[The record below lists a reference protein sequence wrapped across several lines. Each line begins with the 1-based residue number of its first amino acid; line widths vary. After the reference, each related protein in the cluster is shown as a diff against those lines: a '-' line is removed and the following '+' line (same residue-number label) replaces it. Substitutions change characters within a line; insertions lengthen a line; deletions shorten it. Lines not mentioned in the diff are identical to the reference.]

1 MSTDIEQE
9 VLTQEEALTLA
20 TRKLDID
27 ALDRIYADDILMTGV
42 LGETCGK
49 AFLMDEA
56 KRGVAHRQ
64 SAVAAG
70 KHFEGSYEKEDLKIV
85 LLGDTVVTSYRFVVK
100 MKGPGIDVHRRYRTT
115 NVWAKR
121 NGSWQVAAA
130 HTAFVLDPKQVASL
144 EKEGAS
150 SAGTA

>member
-1 MSTDIEQE
+1 MSTHIEQE
-9 VLTQEEALTLA
+9 FLTHEEALTLA
-20 TRKLDID
+20 TRKLDVD

-42 LGETCGK
+42 LGQTCGK

-56 KRGVAHRQ
+56 KRGVAQRN

-70 KHFEGSYEKEDLKIV
+70 QHFEGSYEKEDLQII
-85 LLGDTVVTSYRFVVK
+85 LLGDTAVTSYRFVVT

-121 NGSWQVAAA
+121 NGSCQVVAA
-130 HTAFVLDPKQVASL
+130 HTAFVLDPKQVAGL
-144 EKEGAS
+144 EKEGA
-150 SAGTA
+150 

>member
-1 MSTDIEQE
+1 MQTNIEQQ
-9 VLTQEEALTLA
+9 VLAQEEALTLS
-20 TRKLDID
+20 TRKLDIE

-56 KRGVAHRQ
+56 RRGVAHRER
-64 SAVAAG
+64 AAADG
-70 KHFEGSYEKEDLKIV
+70 KHFEVSYEKEDLKIV
-85 LLGDTVVTSYRFVVK
+85 MLGDTGVTSYRFVVK
-100 MKGPGIDVHRRYRTT
+100 MKGPGVDVHRRYRTT

-121 NGSWQVAAA
+121 NSSWQVVAA
-130 HTAFVLDPKQVASL
+130 HTAFVLDPKQAASL
-144 EKEGAS
+144 ENGGAS

>member
-1 MSTDIEQE
+1 MATDIEQE

-20 TRKLDID
+20 TRTLDIET
-27 ALDRIYADDILMTGV
+27 LERIYADDILMTGV

-56 KRGVAHRQ
+56 RRGVAHRE
-64 SAVAAG
+64 SAAAAG
-70 KHFEGSYEKEDLKIV
+70 NHFEGSYDKEDLKIV
-85 LLGDTVVTSYRFVVK
+85 LLGDTAVTSYRFVVK

-115 NVWAKR
+115 NVWGR
-121 NGSWQVAAA
+121 RHGSWQIVAA

-144 EKEGAS
+144 EKQGAS
-150 SAGTA
+150 SAGAA